1 MAGISHSE
9 IHPSNRSRLLA
20 CHLKLAA
27 RYGEGFKFSIMRFV
41 RRISNEGLGTGKFS
55 VEGSESSCR
64 VKPVD
69 GSGLDQNRL
78 PSQDSVRPRKAGL
91 ARVPT
96 SHSEV
101 SSAAHLGCRAKPAI
115 QTHGRW
121 SKGYRPY
128 CDFGRYLPHS
138 SNGRGLHITIKGG
151 SKQQMKRVRLP
162 PKHVESR

>member
-41 RRISNEGLGTGKFS
+41 RRISNEGLGTGKSS

-78 PSQDSVRPRKAGL
+78 PSQDSVRPRKGWTCAYPGIETPASN
-91 ARVPT
+91 ARQEQANFFIV
-96 SHSEV
+96 
-101 SSAAHLGCRAKPAI
+101 
-115 QTHGRW
+115 W
-121 SKGYRPY
+121 
-128 CDFGRYLPHS
+128 FLP
-138 SNGRGLHITIKGG
+138 
-151 SKQQMKRVRLP
+151 
-162 PKHVESR
+162 